1 MATTEDSRP
10 EASDHEEYLR
20 RAAIREELSEWYHEE
35 ADQLDDQRLHD
46 WLDRCTEEI
55 DYRVPVRVT
64 RERGAEQSEFSD
76 QNIFEED
83 HLSLDARVRRF
94 DKEYAWSENPP
105 TRMRRYVTNI
115 QFEPLEDDEEGFSVT
130 TNLLVYRSKEDEVDA
145 DIIAGVRHD
154 RLVRRDGELKLDSRR
169 VELDHTVLDTRPLST
184 FL

>member
-1 MATTEDSRP
+1 MATTE
-10 EASDHEEYLR
+10 EYQQ
-20 RAAIREELSEWYHEE
+20 RAALREEVREWYYEE
-35 ADQLDDQRLHD
+35 ADLLDDQDLHE
-46 WLDRCTEEI
+46 WLALCTDDIEYI
-55 DYRVPVRVT
+55 VPVRVT

-76 QNIFEED
+76 EANIFKED
-83 HLSLDARVRRF
+83 SLSLDARVRRF

-115 QFEPLEDDEEGFSVT
+115 RFEHIEDDELEVK

-145 DIIAGVRHD
+145 DIIAGVRKD
-154 RLVRRDGELKLDSRR
+154 ILERIDGDLRLSKRR